1 MKDIKR
7 ILSEI
12 LILFLLSAPAP
23 AACADLYAFSS
34 DTDRVLDSFAA
45 EYAWSRE
52 KIASAEWTGADGI
65 RYFRAAGHQKEYYED
80 LFRECKEY
88 CTEHNL
94 IKVASEG
101 GAGGFNIAA
110 VARAEVDAPDSME
123 TPAGSNRTKYNDWF
137 YSRTAVEAPW
147 CAVFVSWC
155 ADRCGLISS
164 GLYRKDAGVR
174 TTYSYMTKDNGF
186 ASYSWRE
193 VKQMGGGAYSAVPG
207 DLFFFEGMGHIG
219 IVTNVSD
226 TSIEVTHGNS
236 SENNVMASL
245 MSADGYMNHG
255 TIVHVEYPS
264 DEKAI
269 FYFLTE
275 HMGME
280 ASAACGVIANIEY
293 ESNFNP
299 NALGDGG
306 TSYGICQWHN
316 PSRWD
321 QLIAFCDLNGL
332 DWETMDGQLYYLE
345 YEITQGGESNT
356 GIYNA
361 LMSQPDTGQGAYQAG
376 YEWCVR
382 FERPDDAESKGISR
396 GTSARDKWYPVFADS
411 RNRGQA
417 LYG

>member
-1 MKDIKR
+1 MMGIKR
-7 ILSEI
+7 ILSVI
-12 LILFLLSAPAP
+12 LILFLLSALAP

-45 EYAWSRE
+45 EYGWSRE

-88 CTEHNL
+88 CTEHSL

-101 GAGGFNIAA
+101 LAGGFNIAA
-110 VARAEVDAPDSME
+110 VARAKVDAPDSME
-123 TPAGSNRTKYNDWF
+123 IPAGSNRTKYNDWF
-137 YSRTAVEAPW
+137 YSRAGVEAPW

-255 TIVHVEYPS
+255 TIVHVEYP
-264 DEKAI
+264 
-269 FYFLTE
+269 
-275 HMGME
+275 
-280 ASAACGVIANIEY
+280 
-293 ESNFNP
+293 
-299 NALGDGG
+299 
-306 TSYGICQWHN
+306 
-316 PSRWD
+316 
-321 QLIAFCDLNGL
+321 
-332 DWETMDGQLYYLE
+332 
-345 YEITQGGESNT
+345 
-356 GIYNA
+356 
-361 LMSQPDTGQGAYQAG
+361 QPAG
-376 YEWCVR
+376 SLR
-382 FERPDDAESKGISR
+382 I
-396 GTSARDKWYPVFADS
+396 
-411 RNRGQA
+411 
-417 LYG
+417 